1 MSPTVPD
8 SMSPAPAAHDRSN
21 ETLTEII
28 DNDATTSQDIRRRV
42 SECRLHWQRA
52 KKERL
57 LQQHTYCPGQTT
69 RIFFARASTKFQ
81 DNTIISLGGVASHV
95 PNRSREIADEMA
107 DGWAGVMQRFFRHA
121 P

>member
-57 LQQHTYCPGQTT
+57 LQQHKYCPGQTT
-69 RIFFARASTKFQ
+69 RRFSARVSAKFQ
-81 DNTIISLGGVASHV
+81 DNTFISQGGVASYG
-95 PNRSREIADEMA
+95 PNRSRKLADEMA
-107 DGWAGVMQRFFRHA
+107 DGSTGVMQRFFRHA